1 MYNVW
6 HNIYIY
12 VYIYIYI
19 YIDIISCKEY
29 SRNLPAD
36 CKILKQI
43 VVNLIV
49 IFFLKPKRMEWE

>member
-1 MYNVW
+1 MYDIIY
-6 HNIYIY
+6 IYIY

-49 IFFLKPKRMEWE
+49 IFFLKPKRME